1 MPYKKILADNL
12 ILFRKKEHISQFE
25 LAMRLG
31 VCRETISLIER
42 ESANVTLDILE
53 GLCAYTGLT
62 MSELF
67 TEGFVEIENEKKQE
81 GETKIKIKI

>member
-25 LAMRLG
+25 LAMRLN

-42 ESANVTLDILE
+42 ESANVTLDKLE
-53 GLCAYTGLT
+53 DICAYTGLT

-67 TEGFVEIENEKKQE
+67 TEGFVKNEEEKGLQGK
-81 GETKIKIKI
+81 T